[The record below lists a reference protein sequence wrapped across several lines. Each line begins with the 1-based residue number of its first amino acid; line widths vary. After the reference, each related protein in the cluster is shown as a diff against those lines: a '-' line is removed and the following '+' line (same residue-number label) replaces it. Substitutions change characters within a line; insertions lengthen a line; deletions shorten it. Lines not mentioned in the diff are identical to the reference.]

1 LLQFEARRS
10 LLIISLLAFALRL
23 AYAAASGELRSPQ
36 VWEPEQIATNL
47 IEHHELAFQSKPDPL
62 VYRAYIEPLYPFI
75 AAAVYLVTGHSRT
88 ALVLLQLAV
97 AAMTVW
103 LIGWVA
109 ILATGRSGAGIA
121 AALLMA
127 IHPGLIRY
135 SCILHPLIFDTFFFV
150 AAGGAVIRYRQMPSL
165 RRGALAAFIIGL
177 GVLTRPT
184 ILLFLL
190 PLLWIAWRSL
200 QTMPSRFARSAAVVG
215 VTLALIAPW
224 TIRNAIVLHDFVLTR
239 SGTGFVFWL
248 GNNPSASGSAI
259 DAGGRSIRRLA
270 SPQLQKRILA
280 AGELARDRI
289 FMQEAR
295 DYIRRDPFAAAVRV
309 LKRLGYFWWFSPQW
323 GLLYSPAVR
332 LIYIAWWTI
341 LLLLCAIGATVSRR
355 LDVWMLSAMAFL
367 ISLGQSLYYVEGR
380 HRLAIEP
387 LILPMA
393 ALGVLWLLQ
402 VFRRKTPSVSRR
414 TLSPMR
420 ETPEFHE

>member
-1 LLQFEARRS
+1 LLEFDARRS
-10 LLIISLLAFALRL
+10 LILISVLAFALRL

-36 VWEPEQIATNL
+36 FWESERIATSL
-47 IEHHELAFQSKPDPL
+47 IEHHEFAFQPAHDPL
-62 VYRAYIEPLYPFI
+62 VHRAYIEPLHPLI
-75 AAAVYLVTGHSRT
+75 TAAVYLVTGHNRT
-88 ALVLLQLAV
+88 ALVLLQLV
-97 AAMTVW
+97 IAAMTVW
-103 LIGWVA
+103 LVGRVA
-109 ILATGRSGAGIA
+109 ILATGRSDAGIV

-127 IHPGLIRY
+127 VHPGFIRY
-135 SCILHPLIFDTFFFV
+135 SCILHPLVLDTFFFV

-165 RRGALAAFIIGL
+165 RRGVFAAFVIGL

-190 PLLWIAWRSL
+190 PLLWITLRSL
-200 QTMPSRFARSAAVVG
+200 DTIPARFARSAAVVG

-248 GNNPSASGSAI
+248 GNNPWTSGSAM
-259 DAGGRSIRRLA
+259 DASGRAIRELA
-270 SPQLQKRILA
+270 SPQLQKRVLA

-295 DYIRRDPFAAAVRV
+295 DYIRRDPFAAVVRFV
-309 LKRLGYFWWFSPQW
+309 KRLGYFWWFSPQW
-323 GLLYSPAVR
+323 GLLYSPAAKIV
-332 LIYIAWWTI
+332 YITWWTI
-341 LLLLCAIGATVSRR
+341 LLLLWAIGAAVSRKF
-355 LDVWMLSAMAFL
+355 DVWMLSAMAFL

-393 ALGVLWLLQ
+393 ALGALWLLE
-402 VFRRKTPSVSRR
+402 VVRRRGR
-414 TLSPMR
+414 TEIQAPIIMKGG
-420 ETPEFHE
+420 